1 MTPQA
6 PAPITRRSVL
16 SGQHTICSMHAVV
29 TGKQAFDMVTVLV
42 HLKKDGWLG
51 LLGIESSRAPSI
63 VVDNKNGVQHDSL
76 NDTVLEDG
84 KYQQTIGDL
93 HEGNP
98 NSWEGVPSNE
108 NHDRVGCVCGQ
119 TFNTIFANDIHV
131 HSSLVGSEH
140 DKAPEAQPRLA
151 AAWVLMDV
159 DEENVFQT
167 VTAAGTQ

>member
-1 MTPQA
+1 
-6 PAPITRRSVL
+6 
-16 SGQHTICSMHAVV
+16 MHAVV

-159 DEENVFQT
+159 DEDNVFQT